1 MGVKRIIDL
10 ETLGSISEGD
20 YIPVDNETGGTKK
33 YPANALGGSGTDTAL
48 RASTAADYD
57 PTRTYEEGE
66 YCLRNGQLY
75 ECTTAITQAEA
86 WNASHWTA
94 RTVGG
99 QLETLKSDLNSK
111 LSSNQGSGNAGKW
124 LTIANDGTVTAAS
137 LPVYNGGISIS

>member
-48 RASTAADYD
+48 RASTGADYD
-57 PTRTYEEGE
+57 PTQTYEAGE
-66 YCLRNGQLY
+66 YCLKNGQLY

-99 QLETLKSDLNSK
+99 QLETLKSDLGDKISAP
-111 LSSNQGSGNAGKW
+111 SSPTTGQFIKWSGSAW
-124 LTIANDGTVTAAS
+124 VAS
-137 LPVYNGGISIS
+137 DLPVYSGGVS

>member
-1 MGVKRIIDL
+1 MSVKRIIEL
-10 ETLGSISEGD
+10 ETQDSIGEGD
-20 YIPVDNETGGTKK
+20 YIPVDSQSGGTKK
-33 YPANALGGSGTDTAL
+33 YPASSLGGSGTDTAL

-57 PTRTYEEGE
+57 PTQTYEVGE

-99 QLETLKSDLNSK
+99 QLENLKSDLGDK
-111 LSSNQGSGNAGKW
+111 IDKPSSPTTGQFLKWSGSAW
-124 LTIANDGTVTAAS
+124 VAS
-137 LPVYNGGISIS
+137 DLPVYSGGVS

>member
-57 PTRTYEEGE
+57 PTRTYDVGE
-66 YCLRNGQLY
+66 YCLKNGQLY
-75 ECTTAITQAEA
+75 ECTTPITQAEA

-99 QLETLKSDLNSK
+99 QLETLKSDLNDRIAKPSSPTSGDFLVWSGSAWVAQS
-111 LSSNQGSGNAGKW
+111 LSTWQGGS
-124 LTIANDGTVTAAS
+124 
-137 LPVYNGGISIS
+137 Y